1 MRSFIASRLDRS
13 RDAGYTLVELLVAMG
28 IFTIVLAIVMGGIM
42 VMTVDLRKTSNQT
55 DASDQVRNAVLRM
68 ERQVR
73 YADSIVPPKLSGS
86 DWYVAFETK
95 ASGQNLCQGYRLLGA
110 TDLLQYRKV
119 DNSAGTDSGWQT
131 VATNVV
137 NDPTN
142 SAQNPFTRTAA
153 NSTTMMSQSLEVH
166 LWATKGTS
174 STGRAETDIIFV
186 ARNSDS
192 NSDATVC
199 SALMP

>member
-1 MRSFIASRLDRS
+1 MRSFIASRLQRS

-28 IFTIVLAIVMGGIM
+28 IFTVVLSVVMAGVM

-68 ERQVR
+68 DKQVR
-73 YADSIVPPKLSGS
+73 YADSIVPPKRIGS
-86 DWYVAFETK
+86 DWYVAFETTV
-95 ASGQNLCQGYRLLGA
+95 SGQNNCQGYRLRGA

-119 DNSAGTDSGWQT
+119 DNNTGTDSGWHT

-137 NDPTN
+137 NDPTV
-142 SAQNPFTRTAA
+142 SAQQPFTLTAA
-153 NSTTMMSQSLEVH
+153 NGTTMLRQLLDVH
-166 LWATKGTS
+166 LWASKGSSSKGT
-174 STGRAETDIIFV
+174 AETDVAFV

-192 NSDATVC
+192 NSDPTVC
-199 SALMP
+199 SALMS

>member
-28 IFTIVLAIVMGGIM
+28 IFTVVLSVVMGGVM

-68 ERQVR
+68 DKQVR
-73 YADSIVPPKLSGS
+73 YADSIALPKKLGS

-95 ASGQNLCQGYRLLGA
+95 VSGQDNCQGYRLLAA
-110 TDLLQYRKV
+110 TDQLQYRKI
-119 DNSAGTDSGWQT
+119 DNKSGTDSGWRT

-137 NDPTN
+137 NDPTI
-142 SAQNPFTRTAA
+142 SAQQPFTLTSA
-153 NSTTMMSQSLEVH
+153 NGTTLLRQSLDVH
-166 LWATKGTS
+166 LWASKGASAKGT
-174 STGRAETDIIFV
+174 AETDIAFV

-192 NSDATVC
+192 NSDPAVC
-199 SALMP
+199 SSVMS